1 MTKHPSNIDISAAR
15 DTIIMATEISQV
27 DEKAVPASDS
37 TPVEDMSLLSITDGE
52 NARGIPFVKFI
63 DDVEAF
69 VNTFEPPATA
79 ELLIG
84 AYSEL
89 HSKFKTFETSL
100 SQKRK

>member
-1 MTKHPSNIDISAAR
+1 
-15 DTIIMATEISQV
+15 MATAATDSK
-27 DEKAVPASDS
+27 DEAKKDS
-37 TPVEDMSLLSITDGE
+37 TTPMEDMSLLSITDGE
-52 NARGIPFVKFI
+52 NERGIPFVKFI

-69 VNTFEPPATA
+69 ANTFNPPATA

-100 SQKRK
+100 TQKSE